1 MDLKVEYE
9 KAGFPSVG
17 NFKARLAKMG
27 HTVSTKELKH
37 FISDQ
42 EQFQLF
48 KSRKVIY
55 GEAGSQYRKIHFS
68 QSRKIHFPQYMERQG
83 RISVIR
89 HFYLI
94 LFRNQIT
101 SQKAL

>member
-9 KAGFPSVG
+9 KAGFPSIG
-17 NFKARLAKMG
+17 KFKARLAKMG
-27 HTVSTKELKH
+27 HTVSTKELKD

-48 KSRKVIY
+48 KSRKVN
-55 GEAGSQYRKIHFS
+55 RKIPSF
-68 QSRKIHFPQYMERQG
+68 QYMERQG
-83 RISVIR
+83 LTNAIR